1 MVLLAFFCAC
11 LRNGGVEFS
20 PISSV
25 SPVEDSEDLEEIF
38 FPQKKETIAL
48 GVVDEVVK
56 KASTLT
62 ANGVP
67 ASAGR
72 SLFRGLAFLSTVPE
86 KVTLSR
92 QRLLSL
98 RQLKPIDMEK
108 YNQIQYVI
116 GRDDLKE
123 ILIEIIDERIDLIV
137 DKWFEA
143 KRSEGLV
150 STENAMQLLDVS
162 KTTLWRWKQRGYL
175 VPVRIGG
182 IDRYRLRDIKRILE
196 G

>member
-1 MVLLAFFCAC
+1 MLAFFCAC
-11 LRNGGVEFS
+11 LRNGGVDFS

>member
-1 MVLLAFFCAC
+1 MLAFFCAC

>member
-1 MVLLAFFCAC
+1 MLAFFCAC
-11 LRNGGVEFS
+11 LRNGGVDFS

-116 GRDDLKE
+116 GMDDLKE

>member
-48 GVVDEVVK
+48 GGVDEVVK

-182 IDRYRLRDIKRILE
+182 IDRYRLRDIKRLLE

>member
-1 MVLLAFFCAC
+1 LVLLAFFCAC

-62 ANGVP
+62 ANEVP

-72 SLFRGLAFLSTVPE
+72 SLFRGLAFLSTVPTE
-86 KVTLSR
+86 GHIFATR
-92 QRLLSL
+92 
-98 RQLKPIDMEK
+98 
-108 YNQIQYVI
+108 
-116 GRDDLKE
+116 
-123 ILIEIIDERIDLIV
+123 
-137 DKWFEA
+137 A
-143 KRSEGLV
+143 KAWVAGFFV
-150 STENAMQLLDVS
+150 FPST
-162 KTTLWRWKQRGYL
+162 
-175 VPVRIGG
+175 PVRLDLQSSCCG
-182 IDRYRLRDIKRILE
+182 I
-196 G
+196 

>member
-1 MVLLAFFCAC
+1 MVLLAFLCVILRFC
-11 LRNGGVEFS
+11 GVTIS
-20 PISSV
+20 PISSI

>member
-1 MVLLAFFCAC
+1 M
-11 LRNGGVEFS
+11 
-20 PISSV
+20 
-25 SPVEDSEDLEEIF
+25 EDSEDLEEIF
-38 FPQKKETIAL
+38 FPQKKETISL

-116 GRDDLKE
+116 GKDDLE
-123 ILIEIIDERIDLIV
+123 DIINGIV
-137 DKWFEA
+137 DARMQRFFDNK
-143 KRSEGLV
+143 KRE
-150 STENAMQLLDVS
+150 TESDQLIKPKDAADQLGVNL
-162 KTTLWRWKQRGYL
+162 TTLWRWHNEGYLTKIYVGCKPRYKQRD
-175 VPVRIGG
+175 
-182 IDRYRLRDIKRILE
+182 IDRILNKL
-196 G
+196 